1 MGIYSYELFNVF
13 GVENIIRIGSCG
25 ALSER
30 VRIRDII
37 IGMGACTNSNFASQY
52 RLNGTF
58 APICDFEL
66 MSRAVSECE
75 RLGARFHVGNIV
87 STDTFYSADQT
98 LNAQFAGMGVLRCGD
113 GGGGALHDGCLQQK
127 ARACN
132 LHGVRSYTDGRGNNG
147 SRAGNVLYTNDG
159 GRAENSSGNGK

>member
-1 MGIYSYELFNVF
+1 
-13 GVENIIRIGSCG
+13 
-25 ALSER
+25 
-30 VRIRDII
+30 
-37 IGMGACTNSNFASQY
+37 MGACTNSNFASQY

-98 LNAQFAGMGVLRCGD
+98 LNAQFAGMGVL
-113 GGGGALHDGCLQQK
+113 GAEMEAAALYMTAAYSK
-127 ARACN
+127 KRALAICTVSDHI
-132 LHGVRSYTDGRGNNG
+132 LTGEATT
-147 SRAGNVLYTNDG
+147 A
-159 GRAENSSGNGK
+159 AERETSFTQMVEVALKTAAAMENE